1 MNFSAFSSPVG
12 TLKIN
17 LCPAKHSSLLGKIV
31 AMSIDSE
38 LRFNRVWRWPRCP
51 RIPESLNNQNL
62 WRNVK
67 TKEFEMC
74 TYIPHSVPLNSTW
87 LAGHCRFSVSRFP
100 LAIPEISA
108 MAIQT
113 RKVEKK
119 SLVNILI
126 VGWQVMYLRFG
137 LPFLYQKYNPKGSEN
152 KRLSNWSRRY
162 SHFFLINDELI
173 QLIIFISHPE
183 VSTSSSS
190 WLESRID
197 SGISYQFKNSLVK
210 DFWKEKNLRLRFF
223 SFQKSISPRIPLY
236 ARACPNGY
244 WMYK

>member
-108 MAIQT
+108 MARQT

-119 SLVNILI
+119 SLVNILV
-126 VGWQVMYLRFG
+126 VGCQVMCLRSG
-137 LPFLYQKYNPKGSEN
+137 LPFLYQQIYQTALELIPKVLSLFPN
-152 KRLSNWSRRY
+152 KRWAHRFHLTPRSFY
-162 SHFFLINDELI
+162 FLILLI
-173 QLIIFISHPE
+173 GIKNWLRNKLSIQKFTCKRFLKGEKSKTTIFLLSKINFAANPTICQSL
-183 VSTSSSS
+183 SQ
-190 WLESRID
+190 WLL
-197 SGISYQFKNSLVK
+197 NV
-210 DFWKEKNLRLRFF
+210 
-223 SFQKSISPRIPLY
+223 
-236 ARACPNGY
+236 
-244 WMYK
+244 